1 MTDFARNK
9 KALHDFAIEETYEAG
24 IQLTGPEVKSVREG
38 QANLKESYARVRD
51 GEVFL
56 IGAHISPYANAR
68 QERQLPTRDR
78 KLLLH
83 RKEIDR
89 LIGKSQ
95 EEGKTLIPLKLYS
108 KNGIVKLQ
116 IAVASRKRQYDKRRE
131 IAKKTADREIE
142 RAMKERAA
150 PLERFATQIAHF
162 STLRLGLRFSARRRS
177 ARRLVS
183 ISAKLNRESA
193 RADVAGKRSRAKPEA
208 KLKQGVVGSVLS
220 LANLSK
226 W

>member
-9 KALHDFAIEETYEAG
+9 KALHDFSIDETFEAG

-38 QANLKESYARVRD
+38 RANLKESYARVRD

-89 LIGKSQ
+89 LTGKAQ
-95 EEGKTLIPLKLYS
+95 EDGKTLIPLRIYDRGGNLKLE
-108 KNGIVKLQ
+108 

-131 IAKKTADREIE
+131 IAKRTANREIE
-142 RAMKERAA
+142 RAMKERM
-150 PLERFATQIAHF
+150 
-162 STLRLGLRFSARRRS
+162 RR
-177 ARRLVS
+177 
-183 ISAKLNRESA
+183 
-193 RADVAGKRSRAKPEA
+193 
-208 KLKQGVVGSVLS
+208 
-220 LANLSK
+220 
-226 W
+226 